1 MAGLDYRVP
10 SSRRWLFALRRRPLL
25 RLIHRHAPA
34 NSRCADVGSADGALG
49 SLLLKTGAV
58 SSYTGFEIDPD
69 LRSDAM
75 AEGLRVVPFDAEVDS
90 LPSEFDLIICSHVI
104 EHVSDPSA
112 ALTRL
117 GRSLSPQ
124 GVLIAAAPNLGSI
137 CAKVQG
143 QRWIGFRD
151 PTHISLHS
159 HRNWLKVIEAA
170 ELRVRYSGSSYLSDV
185 PRWAFPVAVLSKV
198 MFLAV
203 GYAPWS
209 WGNSSIFVV
218 SRAQV

>member
-34 NSRCADVGSADGALG
+34 NARCADVGSADGALG
-49 SLLLKTGAV
+49 WLLLKTGVV

-75 AEGLRVVPFDAEVDS
+75 SAGLQVQSFDAEVDA
-90 LPSEFDLIICSHVI
+90 LPAEFDLIICSHVI
-104 EHVSDPSA
+104 EHVSDPSGT
-112 ALTRL
+112 LRRL

-143 QRWIGFRD
+143 ERWIGLSD

-159 HRNWLKVIEAA
+159 HAEWVQMMEAA
-170 ELRVRYSGSSYLSDV
+170 GLAVRYSGSSYLSDL
-185 PRWAFPVAVLSKV
+185 PPWGFPVAVLSKV
-198 MFLAV
+198 LFFAF

-209 WGNSSIFVV
+209 RGNSSIFVLT
-218 SRAQV
+218 RR